1 MGYGALAAV
10 GGLMQLGSAFTGAR
24 AARRRV
30 NQLEGIAATP
40 GLDTGDIGLEA
51 IMDQESAFGPASVL
65 TDKINRFNAGQ
76 RQSLLDDAIPGYE
89 SRKNTSADLI
99 DSFLRGE
106 VPQDVQDQIW
116 NSAAGRAL
124 GGGYGGSG
132 LGRNLTARDLGLTSL
147 GLAQTGLQES
157 GRFNRETAGLE
168 LPEMANVAR
177 YLGLS
182 PQELVALRSGERTER
197 MRYQALAA
205 GAPQGREV
213 WAKYLNDVGGQMG
226 GLGVSGILGGIN
238 GGSPNQT
245 TGAGAG
251 HGIYGDW

>member
-1 MGYGALAAV
+1 MGFGALAAV
-10 GGLMQLGSAFTGAR
+10 GGLMQLGGAFTGAR

-51 IMDQESAFGPASVL
+51 LMDQESAFGPASVL

-99 DSFLRGE
+99 DSYLRGE
-106 VPQDVQDQIW
+106 VPQDVQDAIW
-116 NSAAGRAL
+116 DSAAGRAL
-124 GGGYGGSG
+124 SGGYGGSG
-132 LGRNLTARDLGLTSL
+132 MARNLTARDLGLTSL
-147 GLAQTGLQES
+147 GLTQTGLQES

-168 LPEMANVAR
+168 LPEVASIAQ

-182 PQELVALRSGERTER
+182 PQELVGLRSGERTER

-213 WAKYLNDVGGQMG
+213 WAKYLNDLGG
-226 GLGVSGILGGIN
+226 SLGGIGLSGAI
-238 GGSPNQT
+238 GGRT
-245 TGAGAG
+245 TGAAAG
-251 HGIYGDW
+251 HGVYGRNG